1 MPNFKYDSTDII
13 INLKDFS
20 NISQQEK
27 KISKIENDTFIQL
40 DYDNF
45 PVKLK
50 RYEKKWE
57 IKVIKTRKRRWNI
70 KIKQIKKDNI
80 FKVKVY
86 YLT

>member
-1 MPNFKYDSTDII
+1 MPNFKHDSTDII

-20 NISQQEK
+20 NILQQEK

-50 RYEKKWE
+50 RYEKK
-57 IKVIKTRKRRWNI
+57 
-70 KIKQIKKDNI
+70 
-80 FKVKVY
+80 
-86 YLT
+86 